1 MKVDLLH
8 GTNVYFVAYDGE
20 LLIGMVAVT
29 KPGTA
34 MISTLQR
41 LPPDHE
47 VRAGTD
53 DIAEVRLLAVRP
65 EYRGR
70 GVYDRIVLALMRYC
84 NQEGIH
90 RILISAIQNNVRLYA
105 AMGFQPV
112 GDPVQEGQ
120 AVYQPMQL
128 TRAHFEE
135 SKYRRRTLA
144 RLDAS

>member
-1 MKVDLLH
+1 
-8 GTNVYFVAYDGE
+8 VAYDRD
-20 LLIGMVAVT
+20 LLIGMVSVT
-29 KPGTA
+29 RPGAAT
-34 MISTLQR
+34 ISTLQR

-47 VRAGTD
+47 LRARTGD
-53 DIAEVRLLAVRP
+53 AAEVRLLAVRP

-90 RILISAIQNNVRLYA
+90 RILISAIRNNVRLYA
-105 AMGFQPV
+105 AMGFRPV
-112 GDPVQEGQ
+112 GEPVQEGA

-128 TRAHFEE
+128 TRADFEE

-144 RLDAS
+144 CLDSN